1 MVCID
6 KTVLVFEDLSYG
18 LQTQWEVSRFGRL
31 CTRYVHT
38 ISCFRLL
45 STSSCVTS
53 ELLPRESDTPIDED
67 FSNSHEPTGGP
78 DMHGHAGLPLPR
90 REWGGLD
97 REASEPPQVP
107 SDINRTTVERNTQ
120 PDPPEPC
127 EDREHDVGSNNT
139 PSRLLPE
146 LQTSLRRHRNSSGTV
161 KVDDSKYDSDFG

>member
-1 MVCID
+1 MKTSVILMSPLVALICMVTRD
-6 KTVLVFEDLSYG
+6 
-18 LQTQWEVSRFGRL
+18 SR
-31 CTRYVHT
+31 
-38 ISCFRLL
+38 
-45 STSSCVTS
+45 
-53 ELLPRESDTPIDED
+53 
-67 FSNSHEPTGGP
+67 SHGGS
-78 DMHGHAGLPLPR
+78 
-90 REWGGLD
+90 GGLD